1 MMLSSEICLLRYSSI
16 IMAVI
21 RNTCI
26 VIEQH
31 NYETVIR
38 DMFIEKQQHMM
49 LSSDLY
55 LWRYSS
61 IIMAVIRNLCIE
73 I

>member
-26 VIEQH
+26 VIEQY
-31 NYETVIR
+31 NYDAVIR
-38 DMFIEKQQHMM
+38 DTFIEKQQHIM
-49 LSSDLY
+49 LSSEIC

-61 IIMAVIRNLCIE
+61 IIMAVIRNMCIE